1 MQRLSTKSPLDKI
14 LDGGIE
20 HAAITN
26 VYGEAG
32 SGKSNL
38 ALLCTISAIEQGK
51 KVIFID
57 TEGGFSFDR
66 FNQLTNG
73 RSHEYL
79 SKVILLEPKNWEEQ
93 CKRIDELEKL
103 VTDDVG
109 LIVVDSI
116 VTLYRLVLND
126 ENYPQVNREL
136 SNQYAKLSSIAREKN
151 IPVLVTNQVYSI
163 SGKLELISRTIGKYW
178 AKALIKLEKLDRPN
192 HRLATIVKHRSIPEG
207 KSIEFEIT
215 RNGFKEVGKLSLF

>member
-1 MQRLSTKSPLDKI
+1 MHHFS
-14 LDGGIE
+14 
-20 HAAITN
+20 
-26 VYGEAG
+26 V
-32 SGKSNL
+32 
-38 ALLCTISAIEQGK
+38 IEQGK

-66 FNQLTNG
+66 FDQLTNG

-103 VTDDVG
+103 VTNDVG
-109 LIVVDSI
+109 LIVIDSI

-136 SNQYAKLSSIAREKN
+136 SSQYAKLSSIAREKN

-215 RNGFKEVGKLSLF
+215 RNGFKEVGRLSIF